1 VISGTGSFEG
11 ATGSG
16 PLKVQWDDAYRRG
29 TETYTGAITRQQSG
43 LQVTPPAAAPAMRD
57 AATSWAR

>member
-16 PLKVQWDDAYRRG
+16 RLKVQWDDASYRRG
-29 TETYTGAITRQQSG
+29 TETYTGTITR
-43 LQVTPPAAAPAMRD
+43 
-57 AATSWAR
+57 